1 MRNKGEAA
9 LAEPISVQE
18 SGATIPARNKHI
30 VDVLIEER
38 APHLA
43 AHWSWPV
50 LRTLLNAVLGYG
62 AAIRL
67 ADAIAPM
74 NGDDALLYV
83 SKLLDVRL
91 KVEGVENIP
100 ASGRCIVVSNHPTG
114 ISDGV
119 ALYDALRPIRPD
131 VCFFANADAHR
142 VSSGFHDNLI
152 PVEWVLDKRSP
163 GKTRDTLRAA
173 IQALQNERPLAI
185 FPAGRLAR
193 KNNGRL
199 IDPEWSNTCASLAR
213 KHNAPVVPV
222 HMSGPWSFWFHF
234 FNEFSKELRD
244 ITLFHEMLNK
254 RGRTFELIIGP
265 LIPADAMDGDANV
278 RTRDLKY
285 YIESVL
291 PYGAKTPFAR

>member
-1 MRNKGEAA
+1 MAERAIFETKTAA
-9 LAEPISVQE
+9 RA
-18 SGATIPARNKHI
+18 KHI

-38 APHLA
+38 APNLA
-43 AHWSWPV
+43 MHWSWPY
-50 LRTLLNAVLGYG
+50 LRALLNTVLGYD
-62 AAIRL
+62 AAIAL

-74 NGDDALLYV
+74 NGHDALLYV
-83 SKLLDVRL
+83 SGLLDVRL
-91 KVEGVENIP
+91 KVEGLENIP
-100 ASGRCIVVSNHPTG
+100 KSGRCIVVSNHPTG

-142 VSSGFHDNLI
+142 VCAGFHDNLI
-152 PVEWVLDKRSP
+152 PVEWVYEKRTAA
-163 GKTRDTLRAA
+163 KTRDTLRAA
-173 IQALQNERPLAI
+173 VKALNDERPLAI

-193 KNNGRL
+193 KQNGRL
-199 IDPEWSNTCASLAR
+199 MDPEWSNTCASLAR
-213 KHNAPVVPV
+213 KHDAPVVPV
-222 HMSGPWSFWFHF
+222 YMSGPWSFWFHF

-265 LIPADAMDGDANV
+265 LIPAGAMDGDANV

-285 YIESVL
+285 YIETVL

>member
-1 MRNKGEAA
+1 M
-9 LAEPISVQE
+9 AEPIPVPE
-18 SGATIPARNKHI
+18 SGRAMSFRQKHI

-43 AHWSWPV
+43 SHWSWPV
-50 LRTLLNAVLGYG
+50 LRTMLNSVLGYG

-74 NGDDALLYV
+74 KGQDALNYV
-83 SKLLDVRL
+83 SDLLRVSL
-91 KVEGVENIP
+91 KIEGMGNIP
-100 ASGRCIVVSNHPTG
+100 DSGRCIVVSNHPTG

-119 ALYDALRPIRPD
+119 ALYDALRPVRPD

-142 VSSGFHDNLI
+142 VSPGFHDNLI
-152 PVEWVLDKRSP
+152 PVEWVLDKRTAA
-163 GKTRDTLRAA
+163 KTRDTLRAA
-173 IQALQNERPLAI
+173 IKALQDERPLAI

-199 IDPEWSNTCASLAR
+199 VDPEWSNTCTSLAR
-213 KHNAPVVPV
+213 KHNAPVLPV
-222 HMSGPWSFWFHF
+222 HMAGPWSFWFHF

-265 LIPADAMDGDANV
+265 LIPADAMDGDATT

-285 YIESVL
+285 YIENVL